1 MEDRDVSSWW
11 SRDGVMRSM
20 SSKRSERNNSF
31 DTDAYTTNHAVVV
44 QQSGRARKVEAKRE
58 ESLAQSMAVVKSA
71 QVQTEEE
78 EGEEQKQEYIEELNI
93 SRQEKMNELLKSAH
107 VLRSG
112 GKDESGNS
120 MHLEAASSM
129 LLNPLKVNPSHSP
142 HALASLND
150 ASFNLYYVV
159 ASVSPTSITLTL
171 NSTAKAT
178 VWCQASEVGLLDRNS
193 IQLHKQG
200 TNIKGRIRSRDSW

>member
-1 MEDRDVSSWW
+1 
-11 SRDGVMRSM
+11 M
-20 SSKRSERNNSF
+20 SSKRSGRNNSF
-31 DTDAYTTNHAVVV
+31 DTDDYTTNHAVIV
-44 QQSGRARKVEAKRE
+44 QQNGRARKVEGTKRE
-58 ESLAQSMAVVKSA
+58 ESLAKPMTVVKSA

-78 EGEEQKQEYIEELNI
+78 EVEEQKQEYIEELNI
-93 SRQEKMNELLKSAH
+93 ARQEKMNELLKSAH

-112 GKDESGNS
+112 GKDENGKS

-142 HALASLND
+142 HALASVNE

-200 TNIKGRIRSRDSW
+200 TNIKGRIRSCAS

>member
-1 MEDRDVSSWW
+1 
-11 SRDGVMRSM
+11 M
-20 SSKRSERNNSF
+20 SSKRSGRNNSF
-31 DTDAYTTNHAVVV
+31 DTDDYTTNHAVVV
-44 QQSGRARKVEAKRE
+44 QQNGRARKVEGTKRE
-58 ESLAQSMAVVKSA
+58 ESLAKPMTVVKSA

-78 EGEEQKQEYIEELNI
+78 EVEEQKQEYIEELI
-93 SRQEKMNELLKSAH
+93 IARQEKMNELLKSAH

-112 GKDESGNS
+112 GKDENGKS

-129 LLNPLKVNPSHSP
+129 LLNPLTVNPSHGP

-200 TNIKGRIRSRDSW
+200 TNIKGRIRSCAS

>member
-1 MEDRDVSSWW
+1 
-11 SRDGVMRSM
+11 MRSM
-20 SSKRSERNNSF
+20 SSKRSGRNNSF
-31 DTDAYTTNHAVVV
+31 DTDDYTTNHAVVV
-44 QQSGRARKVEAKRE
+44 QQNGRARKVEGTKRE
-58 ESLAQSMAVVKSA
+58 ESLAKPMTVVKSA

-78 EGEEQKQEYIEELNI
+78 EVEEQKQEYIEELNI
-93 SRQEKMNELLKSAH
+93 ARQEKMNELLKSAH

-112 GKDESGNS
+112 GKDENGRS

-200 TNIKGRIRSRDSW
+200 TNIKGRIRSCAS

>member
-1 MEDRDVSSWW
+1 
-11 SRDGVMRSM
+11 M
-20 SSKRSERNNSF
+20 SSKRSGRNNSF
-31 DTDAYTTNHAVVV
+31 DTDDYTTNHAVVV
-44 QQSGRARKVEAKRE
+44 QQNGRARKVEGTKRE
-58 ESLAQSMAVVKSA
+58 ESLAKPMTVVKSA

-78 EGEEQKQEYIEELNI
+78 EVEEQKQEYIEELNI
-93 SRQEKMNELLKSAH
+93 ARQEKMNELLKSAH

-112 GKDESGNS
+112 GKDENGKS

-129 LLNPLKVNPSHSP
+129 LLNPLKVNPSHVP

-200 TNIKGRIRSRDSW
+200 TNIKGRIRSCAS

>member
-1 MEDRDVSSWW
+1 
-11 SRDGVMRSM
+11 MRSM
-20 SSKRSERNNSF
+20 SSKRSGRNNSF
-31 DTDAYTTNHAVVV
+31 DTDDYTTNHAVVV
-44 QQSGRARKVEAKRE
+44 QQNGRARKVEGTKRE
-58 ESLAQSMAVVKSA
+58 ESLAKPMTVVKSA

-78 EGEEQKQEYIEELNI
+78 EVEEQKQEYIEELNI
-93 SRQEKMNELLKSAH
+93 ARQEKMNELLKSAH

-112 GKDESGNS
+112 GKDENGKS

-200 TNIKGRIRSRDSW
+200 TNIKGRIRSCAS

>member
-1 MEDRDVSSWW
+1 
-11 SRDGVMRSM
+11 MRSM
-20 SSKRSERNNSF
+20 SSKRSGRNNSF
-31 DTDAYTTNHAVVV
+31 DTDDYTTNHAVVV
-44 QQSGRARKVEAKRE
+44 QQNGRARKVEGPKRE
-58 ESLAQSMAVVKSA
+58 ESLAKPMTVVKSA

-78 EGEEQKQEYIEELNI
+78 EVEEQKQEYIEELNI
-93 SRQEKMNELLKSAH
+93 ARQEKMNELLKSAH

-112 GKDESGNS
+112 GKDENGKS

-129 LLNPLKVNPSHSP
+129 LLNPLTVNPSHGP

-178 VWCQASEVGLLDRNS
+178 VWCQASEVGLLDRTS

-200 TNIKGRIRSRDSW
+200 PNIKGRIRSCAS

>member
-1 MEDRDVSSWW
+1 
-11 SRDGVMRSM
+11 M
-20 SSKRSERNNSF
+20 SSKRSGRNNSF
-31 DTDAYTTNHAVVV
+31 DTDDYTTNHAVVV
-44 QQSGRARKVEAKRE
+44 QQNGRARKVEGTKRE
-58 ESLAQSMAVVKSA
+58 ESLAKPMTVVKSA

-78 EGEEQKQEYIEELNI
+78 EVEEQKQEYIEELNI
-93 SRQEKMNELLKSAH
+93 ARQEKMNELLKSAH

-112 GKDESGNS
+112 GKDENGKS

-129 LLNPLKVNPSHSP
+129 LLNPLTVNPSHGP

-200 TNIKGRIRSRDSW
+200 TNIKGRIRSCAS

>member
-1 MEDRDVSSWW
+1 
-11 SRDGVMRSM
+11 MRSM
-20 SSKRSERNNSF
+20 SSKRSGRNNSF
-31 DTDAYTTNHAVVV
+31 DTDDYTTNHAVVV
-44 QQSGRARKVEAKRE
+44 QQNGRARKVEGTKRE
-58 ESLAQSMAVVKSA
+58 ESLAKPMTVVKSA

-78 EGEEQKQEYIEELNI
+78 EVEEQKQDIEELNI
-93 SRQEKMNELLKSAH
+93 ARQEKMNELLKSAH

-112 GKDESGNS
+112 GKDENGKS

-129 LLNPLKVNPSHSP
+129 LLNPLKVNPSHGP

-200 TNIKGRIRSRDSW
+200 TNIKGRIRSCAS

>member
-1 MEDRDVSSWW
+1 
-11 SRDGVMRSM
+11 MRSM
-20 SSKRSERNNSF
+20 SSKRSGRNNSF
-31 DTDAYTTNHAVVV
+31 DTDDYTTNHAVVV
-44 QQSGRARKVEAKRE
+44 QQNGRARKVEGTKRE
-58 ESLAQSMAVVKSA
+58 ESLAKPMTVVKSA

-78 EGEEQKQEYIEELNI
+78 EVEEQKQEYIEELNI
-93 SRQEKMNELLKSAH
+93 ARQEKMNELLKSAH

-112 GKDESGNS
+112 GKDENGRS

-129 LLNPLKVNPSHSP
+129 LLNPLKVNPSHGP

-200 TNIKGRIRSRDSW
+200 TNIKGRIRSCAS

>member
-1 MEDRDVSSWW
+1 
-11 SRDGVMRSM
+11 MRSM
-20 SSKRSERNNSF
+20 SSKRSGRNNSF
-31 DTDAYTTNHAVVV
+31 DTDDYTTNHAVVV
-44 QQSGRARKVEAKRE
+44 QQNGRARKVEGTKRE
-58 ESLAQSMAVVKSA
+58 ESLAKPMTVVKSA
-71 QVQTEEE
+71 QVQTEDEE
-78 EGEEQKQEYIEELNI
+78 VEEQKQEYIEELNI
-93 SRQEKMNELLKSAH
+93 ARQEKMNELLKSAH

-112 GKDESGNS
+112 GKDENGKS

-129 LLNPLKVNPSHSP
+129 LLNPLTVNPSHGP

-200 TNIKGRIRSRDSW
+200 TNIKGRIRSCAS

>member
-1 MEDRDVSSWW
+1 
-11 SRDGVMRSM
+11 MRSM
-20 SSKRSERNNSF
+20 SSKRSGRNNSF
-31 DTDAYTTNHAVVV
+31 DTDDYTTNHAVVV
-44 QQSGRARKVEAKRE
+44 QQNGRARKVEGTKRE
-58 ESLAQSMAVVKSA
+58 ESLAKPMTVVKSA

-78 EGEEQKQEYIEELNI
+78 EVEEQKQEYIEELNI
-93 SRQEKMNELLKSAH
+93 ARQEKMNELLKSAH

-112 GKDESGNS
+112 GKDENGKS

-129 LLNPLKVNPSHSP
+129 LLNPLTVNPSHGP

-200 TNIKGRIRSRDSW
+200 TNIKGRIRSCAS